1 MESSPVAPHGV
12 RIVVAYDG
20 TDFAGWQ
27 EQPEQRTVQSV
38 IEAAVSGMSG
48 HAVKIRGAGRT
59 DSGVHAEGQVAA
71 FDSARLIPPR
81 GWMLGLNQRLPEDVA
96 VRAAFECAPGYN
108 PRYDALDKL
117 YRYVLLLG
125 EARDPHW
132 RGRAWHVAR
141 VHTDGEGSRRLDL
154 DALHAGA
161 AQFVGTHDFG
171 AFRASDDERT
181 MTVRTIHDVQILPE
195 YLGNPDLLAIE
206 VRGTA
211 FLKQMVRILVGT
223 LLEVGRGKRSPESL
237 PALLLPGAD
246 RGSTGI
252 TAPAHGLSMVRVRL
266 GKKDAERSATE
277 DAERIAAAAERKPG

>member
-1 MESSPVAPHGV
+1 
-12 RIVVAYDG
+12 
-20 TDFAGWQ
+20 
-27 EQPEQRTVQSV
+27 
-38 IEAAVSGMSG
+38 
-48 HAVKIRGAGRT
+48 
-59 DSGVHAEGQVAA
+59 
-71 FDSARLIPPR
+71 
-81 GWMLGLNQRLPEDVA
+81 MLGLNQRLPEDVA

-154 DALHAGA
+154 DALRAGA
-161 AQFVGTHDFG
+161 SQFVGTHDFG

-181 MTVRTIHDVQILPE
+181 MTVRTIHEVQILPE
-195 YLGNPDLLAIE
+195 YLGNTDLLAIE

-237 PALLLPGAD
+237 SALLAPGAQ

-266 GKKDAERSATE
+266 GKKDAER
-277 DAERIAAAAERKPG
+277 IAADGSREP